1 MDIFLKDLLEPS
13 QRDIFNHLTR
23 TKTTMAVP
31 FKSALKDRAL
41 VSSNIGIPP
50 HLIHRIQYP
59 AYTSHTSP
67 VVKKLAEQDKLRIS
81 KLLSAPRI
89 SYQGLSSRE
98 NSLAHIP
105 QQKRSRGS
113 QDVGVAAEPSPAVSR
128 FSIATSPLYVS
139 REFFDGGLV
148 PISSFLPEGASAPG
162 NFVIFAKKRVPFRV
176 LPMKPLDASS
186 IRKGKKMQ
194 IASSDWS
201 TLKSFGN

>member
-23 TKTTMAVP
+23 MKTTMAVP

-41 VSSNIGIPP
+41 VSSNIGMPP

-81 KLLSAPRI
+81 KLLAAPRI
-89 SYQGLSSRE
+89 SIQGLSSRE
-98 NSLAHIP
+98 SSLSHIP
-105 QQKRSRGS
+105 QQKRSYGS
-113 QDVGVAAEPSPAVSR
+113 QDVGVAAEQSPAVSR

-148 PISSFLPEGASAPG
+148 PISSFSPEGALAPG
-162 NFVIFAKKRVPFRV
+162 VGNCHAVTQ
-176 LPMKPLDASS
+176 S
-186 IRKGKKMQ
+186 Q
-194 IASSDWS
+194 
-201 TLKSFGN
+201 TLTS